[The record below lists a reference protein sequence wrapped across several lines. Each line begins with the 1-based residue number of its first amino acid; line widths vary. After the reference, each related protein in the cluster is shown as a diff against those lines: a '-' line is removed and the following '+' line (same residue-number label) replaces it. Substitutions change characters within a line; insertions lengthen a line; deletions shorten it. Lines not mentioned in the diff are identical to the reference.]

1 MKKLA
6 AILLAVSFI
15 QQAQAGVDE
24 GFAAYQQ
31 KNYAVAIAEFKEAAA
46 KGNAEAQ
53 NSLGFMYANGQGVT
67 QNYPEALQ
75 WYRRAAEQGDA
86 MAQHNLG
93 IMYDEGRGVTQ
104 NYPEALKWYRRA
116 AEQGHAGA
124 QNNLG
129 VMYQYAQGVAANPV
143 LAHAL
148 YNLAK
153 SLGNNEKAGENLA
166 KLSASMPSA
175 EITVAQAL
183 AAEMSKPGN
192 FLKAMAQAAP
202 PPKPAA
208 PRRKKQ

>member
-1 MKKLA
+1 MAQSNLGVMYENGRGVTQNNPEAVKWFRRA
-6 AILLAVSFI
+6 AEQGHAM
-15 QQAQAGVDE
+15 
-24 GFAAYQQ
+24 
-31 KNYAVAIAEFKEAAA
+31 
-46 KGNAEAQ
+46 AQ
-53 NSLGFMYANGQGVT
+53 NNLGFMYEKGRGVT

-75 WYRRAAEQGDA
+75 WYRRAAEQG
-86 MAQHNLG
+86 
-93 IMYDEGRGVTQ
+93 
-104 NYPEALKWYRRA
+104 
-116 AEQGHAGA
+116 HADA

-129 VMYQYAQGVAANPV
+129 AMYANGHGVTVNRV

-166 KLSASMPSA
+166 ELSASMPSA

-192 FLKAMAQAAP
+192 FLKAMDQAAP

>member
-15 QQAQAGVDE
+15 QQAQAGADE
-24 GFAAYQQ
+24 GFAAYRQ
-31 KNYAVAIAEFKEAAA
+31 KNYAVAIAEFKEAATKGDA
-46 KGNAEAQ
+46 KAQ
-53 NSLGFMYANGQGVT
+53 YNLGLMYESAQGIT

-75 WYRRAAEQGDA
+75 WYRRAAEQG
-86 MAQHNLG
+86 
-93 IMYDEGRGVTQ
+93 
-104 NYPEALKWYRRA
+104 
-116 AEQGHAGA
+116 HADA

-129 VMYQYAQGVAANPV
+129 AMYANGHGVTVNRV

-166 KLSASMPSA
+166 ELSASMPSA

-192 FLKAMAQAAP
+192 FLKAMDQAAP
-202 PPKPAA
+202 PPKSAA